1 MKILAYDP
9 YISTEKA
16 LQLGVSLLPLE
27 EVLRRS
33 DFISLHTPLT
43 KETYHLLDRDAFEK
57 MKDGVRIINCAR
69 GGIIDEDALVEAIK
83 SGKVAGAALD
93 VFEEEPP
100 SPDSELLRLENVIVT
115 PHLGASTEEA
125 QRTAALVIAEEVERA
140 LRGEP
145 VRYAVNMPYL
155 QEEQWDALRPFL
167 TLASKLGSLC
177 AQLKP
182 KLSRI
187 EHLEFAYESHTRVK

>member
-1 MKILAYDP
+1 MGLGRVGTEVAKRAKAFGMKILAYDP

-16 LQLGVSLLPLE
+16 LQLGVSLLPLD

-69 GGIIDEDALVEAIK
+69 GGIIDEDALAEAIK

-125 QRTAALVIAEEVERA
+125 QRTAA
-140 LRGEP
+140 P
-145 VRYAVNMPYL
+145 VSYTH
-155 QEEQWDALRPFL
+155 L
-167 TLASKLGSLC
+167 TL
-177 AQLKP
+177 P
-182 KLSRI
+182 
-187 EHLEFAYESHTRVK
+187 TN